1 MNGSYIHHI
10 KFLIVFLG
18 MFAIIFLITLLTP
31 KMAAVVDRI
40 IAKIRKNSPE
50 RVDDD
55 IYKVRSIYDAPAKS
69 EKTDDDDKNVNGDVE
84 NG

>member
-1 MNGSYIHHI
+1 MNGIYLI
-10 KFLIVFLG
+10 KFLIIFLG
-18 MFAIIFLITLLTP
+18 LFAIIFLITLLTP
-31 KMAAVVDRI
+31 KMAAAVDRI

-55 IYKVRSIYDAPAKS
+55 IYKVRSIYDAPTKN
-69 EKTDDDDKNVNGDVE
+69 EKKDDNDKNINGDVE